1 VHTHDVGDH
10 THSVT
15 HTHAQQNT
23 NSGGAHSH
31 IGTKTQD
38 GLSGDF
44 ATRLNA
50 FIPGT
55 VESSVFGNTGFV
67 APYSFN
73 ADGVADGLTP
83 IFGVNITGMQMHWSS
98 ETNDAPSHQHAI
110 VFPEHTGVTENSTG
124 NTAENTAAQ
133 TGGGGGASTAISII
147 PPNITMRWFIR
158 AL

>member
-1 VHTHDVGDH
+1 
-10 THSVT
+10 
-15 HTHAQQNT
+15 
-23 NSGGAHSH
+23 
-31 IGTKTQD
+31 
-38 GLSGDF
+38 
-44 ATRLNA
+44 
-50 FIPGT
+50 
-55 VESSVFGNTGFV
+55 
-67 APYSFN
+67 
-73 ADGVADGLTP
+73 
-83 IFGVNITGMQMHWSS
+83 MQMHWSS